1 MKLVQKRSCLLILA
15 FFLAYAGLT
24 FAAPVAPMSG
34 EPRSSTAAQ
43 PQPDADKP
51 VDCKK
56 YPKHPSCKKTQ

>member
-1 MKLVQKRSCLLILA
+1 MKLVQKRSCFLILS
-15 FFLAYAGLT
+15 FLLAYAGLT

-43 PQPDADKP
+43 PQPEGDKP

-56 YPKHPSCKKTQ
+56 YPKHPSCKKPQ